1 MSKNTKKRKLLL
13 LFIKQY
19 VAETFFCNLAISY
32 KKCSIKISKNKI
44 LVKRVIINKEIVKV
58 ICTKISFSKD
68 HSTKSSM
75 IL

>member
-32 KKCSIKISKNKI
+32 ENVV
-44 LVKRVIINKEIVKV
+44 LNFQR
-58 ICTKISFSKD
+58 
-68 HSTKSSM
+68 TKS
-75 IL
+75 